1 MLRRSPG
8 GSGQGTRDGTTAST
22 SDGGS
27 AALLL
32 CPKAPLQAVGQSWS
46 CGQVGTRVPRS
57 PPPSLCPLSLVLG
70 QDAAI
75 KLPVANSCAACLH
88 PQLGLCWGCWVTGL
102 GLGCAGTPAAVPKG
116 TRPGAAPVPTAEPLG
131 TPPLMGGSFRDVCG
145 WDGAGAAPPA
155 AAGGCSPQA
164 EPQPCA
170 RCWERELG
178 SCPRALR
185 GTGAQQLPALRL
197 SSKASAAA
205 GARDAWRCGCAAS
218 LPWGKGCSYS
228 PRCELCLGP
237 L

>member
-1 MLRRSPG
+1 MLRRAPG
-8 GSGQGTRDGTTAST
+8 GSGEGTRDGTTAST

-32 CPKAPLQAVGQSWS
+32 CPKTPLQAVGQSWS
-46 CGQVGTRVPRS
+46 CGRLGMSAPRS
-57 PPPSLCPLSLVLG
+57 PSPSLCPLSLVLG

-88 PQLGLCWGCWVTGL
+88 PQLGLCWGCQVTGL

-116 TRPGAAPVPTAEPLG
+116 IRPGAAPVPTAEPLG
-131 TPPLMGGSFRDVCG
+131 TPLLTGGSFRDVRG

-170 RCWERELG
+170 RCQERELG

-185 GTGAQQLPALRL
+185 GTGAQQLLALRL

-218 LPWGKGCSYS
+218 LPWGGGCSYS
-228 PRCELCLGP
+228 LRCELCLGP